1 MEAPVKPARVIA
13 VPVLALVLAAP
24 LRAQDGV
31 DRRTVLDGTVVLE
44 DTPEVPER
52 VVEAL
57 NRYQNVRSAGL
68 VDWTS
73 DGGGVFVATR
83 FADVTQIHRVDRP
96 GGARRQLTFFSEP
109 AAGQVRR
116 PGTDDVLLAMDE
128 GGSEL
133 FQLLLLD
140 PDSGEARR
148 LTDGESRNS
157 GAVWNRDGSR
167 LAWTSTRRDG
177 RSNDVWLM
185 DVADTSSAKVAV
197 EAPDGTWWSALDW
210 NARGERLLIGNYVS
224 ISDSR
229 IHLLDLATG
238 EMRPL
243 AGGDDDRAA
252 WLGVGPRFTADGTG
266 VFVATDTGG
275 EFRRLGR
282 LDVATGELEILT
294 AGIPWDVTGFAISE
308 ARDRA
313 AFVVNEGGTGRLH
326 LLDPETGEH
335 APVEGIPRGLIG
347 NLRFDPD
354 GRRLAMTLETP
365 KIPRDVFVLELG
377 DSPTGH
383 GELVRWTFS
392 EVGGLDTD
400 AFVEPE
406 LVHYPSFDGREI
418 PAFVFR
424 PEGDGPHP
432 VVVYIHG
439 GPESQYRPSFS
450 STFQLWIR
458 EVGLAVVAP
467 NVRGSSGYGRE
478 YVSLD
483 DGMKREDSVRDIGAL
498 LDWIAARPDL
508 DENRVAVYG
517 GSYGGY
523 MVLASLV
530 HYSDRLRAGV
540 DIVGIS
546 NFVTFLE
553 NTRDYRRDL
562 RRPEYGDER
571 VPEMRAFLERISPS
585 NRAGNITAA
594 LFVAQGQNDPRV
606 PVTESEQI
614 VREVRANGHGVWY
627 MNALNEGHGFRK
639 KPNRDLLNQLV
650 ALFFEAHLIPEDVT
664 GADRPSPSR

>member
-1 MEAPVKPARVIA
+1 MKPTRVIA
-13 VPVLALVLAAP
+13 VTVLALVLAAP
-24 LRAQDGV
+24 IRAQDDV

-57 NRYQNVRSAGL
+57 NRYQNVRGAGL
-68 VDWTS
+68 VDWTT
-73 DGGGVFVATR
+73 DGAGVFIATR
-83 FADVTQIHRVDRP
+83 FADVTQIHRVDQP
-96 GGARRQLTFFSEP
+96 GGARHQLTFFPEP
-109 AAGQVRR
+109 VGGQVRR
-116 PGTDDVLLAMDE
+116 PGSEEVLFAMDE
-128 GGSEL
+128 GGSEF
-133 FQLLLLD
+133 FQLFLLD
-140 PDSGEARR
+140 PGSGEARR

-157 GAVWNRDGSR
+157 GAAWSRDGVH

-177 RSNDVWLM
+177 RSNDVWTM
-185 DVADTSSAKVAV
+185 EVADTSSARVIV
-197 EAPDGTWWSALDW
+197 EAPDGTWWGSQDW
-210 NARGERLLIGNYVS
+210 DVRGERLLIGNYVS
-224 ISDSR
+224 ITDSR

-238 EMRPL
+238 EMRRL
-243 AGGDDDRAA
+243 AGGGDDLAA
-252 WLGVGPRFTADGTG
+252 WLGITPRFTADGAG
-266 VFVATDTGG
+266 VFVATDAGG

-294 AGIPWDVTGFAISE
+294 GGIPWDVTGFALSE

-313 AFVVNEGGTGRLH
+313 AFVVNESGIARLH

-335 APVEGIPRGLIG
+335 ARVEGIPVGLIG
-347 NLRFDPD
+347 DLRFDPR
-354 GRRLAMTLETP
+354 GRRLAMTLTTP
-365 KIPRDVFVLELG
+365 RTPADVFVLELE

-392 EVGGLDTD
+392 EVGGLGTDTF
-400 AFVEPE
+400 AEPE
-406 LVHYPSFDGREI
+406 LVHYPSFDGHEI
-418 PAFVFR
+418 PAFIYL

-439 GPESQYRPSFS
+439 GPESQVRPGFS

-458 EVGLAVVAP
+458 EFGLAVVAP
-467 NVRGSSGYGRE
+467 NVRGSSGYGKE

-498 LDWIAARPDL
+498 LDWIAAHPDL
-508 DENRVAVYG
+508 DQGRVAVYG

-530 HYSDRLRAGV
+530 HYSDRLRAGI

-553 NTRDYRRDL
+553 NTQDYRRDL

-571 VPEMRAFLERISPS
+571 DPEMRAFLERISPS

-614 VREVRANGHGVWY
+614 VREVRANGHEAWY

-639 KPNRDLLNQLV
+639 KPNRDLLSQLV

-664 GADRPSPSR
+664 GAERPAPSR